1 MAPADP
7 VEVLLQPPSSSS
19 PSDSTVP
26 SRAASSYH
34 PLLTYDLPSS
44 QRSYTQQFS
53 DLYFSRL
60 TLLKP
65 AATAIASDAWTDF
78 RLGDETAQKTD
89 RVLDVRQGELCWVV
103 GTCFMEM
110 PLKPN
115 VLEDVGR
122 EHWIAAPVAQHQKF
136 FTEDDDEENAATG
149 FANRKVMLEDES
161 GRLRLTGE
169 MLGRV
174 MLVTGAIVA
183 VLGTENKDG
192 EFEVLDVKVPNLP
205 RQPERWELDDG
216 QRAVE
221 GKKVFPERPRAGKI
235 ALISGLGITGE
246 EGDTLALDLL
256 SEWLLGEAG
265 GAQDAEDAAL
275 ISRLVVVGN
284 SLAAGG
290 PIPSREELATK
301 HSSTKTGGRKY
312 GYDSSTYNPAPTDA
326 LDNWLA
332 GILPS
337 IPVTLLPGDS
347 DPAHAALPQQPI
359 HAALFPRSRAYM
371 APPAPT
377 PKSKTPQP
385 VGWFSSVTN
394 PFEAE
399 IDGWRFLATGGQ
411 PVEDMARYV
420 PDDSRAA
427 MMEAMLRWRLAAPTA
442 PDTLWCYPFQSADAF
457 VIKNC
462 PHIFVAGNQPGF
474 ETCVVEDGNG
484 RACRVVALPSF
495 KTTGEVVLLDAET
508 LEPEVVRFDVF
519 GAGGE

>member
-1 MAPADP
+1 MISKDSHAD
-7 VEVLLQPPSSSS
+7 LLQPPPSS
-19 PSDSTVP
+19 PSSDP
-26 SRAASSYH
+26 AANRIPSSYH
-34 PLLTYDLPSS
+34 PLTTYNLPSTK
-44 QRSYTQQFS
+44 RTYTQQFS

-65 AATAIASDAWTDF
+65 SVTSLAAEAWADF
-78 RLGDETAQKTD
+78 RLGDETAQRTE

-136 FTEDDDEENAATG
+136 FTEDDDGAATG

-169 MLGRV
+169 MLDRI

-183 VLGTENKDG
+183 VLGTENRDG
-192 EFEVLDVKVPNLP
+192 EFEVLDVKVPDLP
-205 RQPERWELDDG
+205 RQPQRWEVDDA

-221 GKKVFPERPRAGKI
+221 GKKVFPDRPKAGKI

-246 EGDTLALDLL
+246 EGDTLALELL

-265 GAQDAEDAAL
+265 GSDDISDASR
-275 ISRLVVVGN
+275 ISRLIVVGN
-284 SLAAGG
+284 SLAHGG
-290 PIPSREELATK
+290 PIPTREELAEK
-301 HSSTKTGGRKY
+301 HISTKAGSKKY

-332 GILPS
+332 GLLPS
-337 IPVTLLPGDS
+337 IPITLLPGDS
-347 DPAHAALPQQPI
+347 DPAHAALPQQPV

-371 APPAPT
+371 APPAPQGT
-377 PKSKTPQP
+377 TKKPNPAAG
-385 VGWFSSVTN
+385 GWFDSATN

-399 IDGWRFLATGGQ
+399 VDGWRLLATGGQ
-411 PVEDMARYV
+411 PVEDMSRYV
-420 PDDSRAA
+420 PVESRAE
-427 MMEAMLRWRLAAPTA
+427 MMEAMLRWRLSAPTC
-442 PDTLWCYPFQSADAF
+442 PDTLWCYPFQSTDAF
-457 VIKNC
+457 VITAC
-462 PHIFVAGNQPGF
+462 PHLFVAGNQLQF
-474 ETCVVEDGNG
+474 ETTVVHGPQG
-484 RACRVVALPSF
+484 RDCRVVAVPKF
-495 KTTGEVVLLDAET
+495 KESGEIVLLDAET
-508 LEPEVVRFDVF
+508 LEPEVVKVDIWT
-519 GAGGE
+519 GE